1 MHQTRSNDTIVHDV
15 SALRSLAVWPLPAGA
30 AAVLGRAA
38 VRTAGTAVTLDGQV
52 AAVALAVGALA
63 AAILALGTTLLVVG
77 ATARAAGRRWRAVES
92 AATRLTPRL
101 LRRALVVGLGAGLS
115 GLAAPALA
123 DTPPALGWQ
132 VTDQATAEATATAER
147 AATTVADVHPS
158 EPTPAAR
165 TVVVRP
171 GDCLWSIAAEHLP
184 ADADDADVARAWPAW
199 YAANVETIGADPDL
213 LLPGQE
219 LVVPDGVDA

>member
-1 MHQTRSNDTIVHDV
+1 MHQTGSNDTIAYDV
-15 SALRSLAVWPLPAGA
+15 SLARSLAIWPLPAGA
-30 AAVLGRAA
+30 AALLARAA
-38 VRTAGTAVTLDGQV
+38 VGAAATTVTIDAGV
-52 AAVALAVGALA
+52 AAVALAVGAVA
-63 AAILALGTTLLVVG
+63 AAVLALGMSLLVLG
-77 ATARAAGRRWRAVES
+77 ASARAAGRRWRAVEA

-115 GLAAPALA
+115 GLAGPALA

-132 VTDQATAEATATAER
+132 VTEQAAAITDAT
-147 AATTVADVHPS
+147 ATTVADVHPA
-158 EPTPAAR
+158 EPTHSPR

-184 ADADDADVARAWPAW
+184 DGADDADIAQAWPAW
-199 YAANVETIGADPDL
+199 YAANADTIGADPDL
-213 LLPGQE
+213 LLPGQR